1 MFGAPSA
8 SSTSFS
14 FGTSAAAPASAA
26 SAFGVPASAP
36 AASIFGA
43 STPTS
48 AANIFGAPATN
59 TFSFGASPATTTSF
73 GQAPTAP
80 AQAAN
85 PFGAPTASPFGTSS
99 FGFSA
104 PTQASNNFGAAT
116 SAFGAP
122 AANFGFSG
130 AAPFGAAPAT
140 TPFNLSIGPTAASS
154 VVSASEPQITM
165 NTRFTQLPE
174 LYRNVIEQTNSEY
187 KKTMREGLD
196 EIARFQPKM
205 LDELR
210 AELGRTSLAALKL
223 GNQQDVLLG
232 EIRFFHD
239 KAKDNLR
246 DVRKYGVRGL
256 QQIQNRGGLG
266 TRTYMMSEE
275 LPTDFYLDA
284 SSRIE
289 DRLVSIIEEVQS
301 ISRQLLATIGLISGE
316 EGQYGQQTRIGP
328 QHLVKLIQGQSEAFA
343 RVAASV
349 AEVHSQADE
358 MRASYLRS
366 YCSHDSQTNCSSH
379 SRLDPFAAADRAVAA
394 NQRLLSRKFKAE
406 EFNRAYAAASPALPQ
421 TAAVA
426 PTTSSS
432 IFPGPASATTAGYNF
447 GTGAFGNSFTGFAPT
462 AGATP
467 VAASPF
473 GAANGFGGLG
483 VSSGGFGGAGFK
495 ALDLATTSSTLG
507 FGAPLSTPA
516 AFGTG
521 FGTGSTTS
529 RKSGSKSRK

>member
-1 MFGAPSA
+1 MFGAPST
-8 SSTSFS
+8 SSTSFN
-14 FGTSAAAPASAA
+14 FGTSAATSAPLASTFGAPASAP
-26 SAFGVPASAP
+26 V
-36 AASIFGA
+36 ASIFGA
-43 STPTS
+43 SPPAS
-48 AANIFGAPATN
+48 ATNIFGAPATN
-59 TFSFGASPATTTSF
+59 TFSFGTSPAATTSF
-73 GQAPTAP
+73 GQAPAATA
-80 AQAAN
+80 QTAN
-85 PFGAPTASPFGTSS
+85 AFGASTASPFGTSS
-99 FGFSA
+99 FGFGA
-104 PTQASNNFGAAT
+104 PTQASNNFGTPT
-116 SAFGAP
+116 STFGAP

-130 AAPFGAAPAT
+130 A
-140 TPFNLSIGPTAASS
+140 TPVG
-154 VVSASEPQITM
+154 ASEPQITM

-343 RVAASV
+343 RVAACV

-358 MRASYLRS
+358 MRASYLRN
-366 YCSHDSQTNCSSH
+366 YCSYDSQINCSSSH
-379 SRLDPFAAADRAVAA
+379 TRLDPFAAADRAVAA
-394 NQRLLSRKFKAE
+394 NQRLMSRKFKAE
-406 EFNRAYAAASPALPQ
+406 EFDRAYAAASPALPQ

-426 PTTSSS
+426 PTAFQN
-432 IFPGPASATTAGYNF
+432 IFSGPASATTPGCNF
-447 GTGAFGNSFTGFAPT
+447 GTGAFGNSFTGFAATP
-462 AGATP
+462 GATP

-473 GAANGFGGLG
+473 GAASGFGGLG
-483 VSSGGFGGAGFK
+483 VPTGGFGGAGFK
-495 ALDLATTSSTLG
+495 ALDLATTGSTLG
-507 FGAPLSTPA
+507 FGAPVTTPA

-521 FGTGSTTS
+521 FGSASNTS